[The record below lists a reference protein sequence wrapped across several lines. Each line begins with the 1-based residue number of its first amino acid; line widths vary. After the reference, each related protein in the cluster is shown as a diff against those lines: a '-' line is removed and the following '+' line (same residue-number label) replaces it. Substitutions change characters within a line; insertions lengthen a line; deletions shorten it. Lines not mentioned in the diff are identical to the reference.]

1 MLTIGVDIHKL
12 KHEIAIVNESG
23 NLCGKSF
30 KIKNSYE
37 GLALLYQRIARV
49 NPNNTDLCDGGHRT
63 LLVSVTQS
71 SAG

>member
-1 MLTIGVDIHKL
+1 MIVDIHKL

-49 NPNNTDLCDGGHRT
+49 NPDKEPLIFALEGSVRNWT
-63 LLVSVTQS
+63 LLAKS
-71 SAG
+71 